1 MGQTV
6 VFVVDD
12 EVVIAKTLTII
23 LSKAGFQAYGCN
35 CGADALEKA
44 KETPPDFL
52 ISDVFMPGMT
62 GVELA
67 KQVTS
72 QYPRCKVLLL
82 SGVAATSDL
91 IALAKEEGYDFE
103 CLAKPIPPFS
113 LFVETPIGRGIKA
126 QNPGGT
132 GAKPLR
138 HNLLPLRKPASSHN
152 ASIGDNAARTPADL
166 TLGSVWRAQSQ
177 TDV

>member
-91 IALAKEEGYDFE
+91 IALGKEEGYD
-103 CLAKPIPPFS
+103 PFLYS
-113 LFVETPIGRGIKA
+113 
-126 QNPGGT
+126 
-132 GAKPLR
+132 
-138 HNLLPLRKPASSHN
+138 
-152 ASIGDNAARTPADL
+152 
-166 TLGSVWRAQSQ
+166 
-177 TDV
+177 

>member
-23 LSKAGFQAYGCN
+23 LSKAGFQAHACH
-35 CGADALEKA
+35 CGQDALEKA
-44 KETPPDFL
+44 KETSPDLL

-62 GVELA
+62 GIELA

-91 IALAKEEGYDFE
+91 IALAKEDGYDFE
-103 CLAKPIPPFS
+103 CLAKPIPPS
-113 LFVETPIGRGIKA
+113 ELL
-126 QNPGGT
+126 
-132 GAKPLR
+132 AKI
-138 HNLLPLRKPASSHN
+138 SS
-152 ASIGDNAARTPADL
+152 AL
-166 TLGSVWRAQSQ
+166 TA
-177 TDV
+177 

>member
-91 IALAKEEGYDFE
+91 IALAKEDGYDFE
-103 CLAKPIPPFS
+103 CLAKPIPPS
-113 LFVETPIGRGIKA
+113 ELL
-126 QNPGGT
+126 
-132 GAKPLR
+132 AKI
-138 HNLLPLRKPASSHN
+138 SS
-152 ASIGDNAARTPADL
+152 AL
-166 TLGSVWRAQSQ
+166 TA
-177 TDV
+177 